1 MTMWRRR
8 CDRCE
13 QHIGGDGHYNLV
25 RKVIEQMEQAGC
37 WLCERDTSEEDT
49 ANYGQRAHV
58 CKHARGPRALCSL
71 PLYLSCVCV
80 CVCVCG
86 VCVCDA
92 THCSTLLATF
102 SSDCV
107 TLSHTSSFSSCGG
120 VCAHVHAHAVQYTR
134 HGRIEVHAADLFLQ
148 VMPPLHTLTH
158 PSVPIDPHCSSSH
171 TSQNTRQMSKWI
183 VWADSYHTH
192 RNTTHSTPHPANPHH
207 HPRSWMA
214 TRDRQWQGVVRVGVR
229 GYVVLPRGHN
239 GTARQHSRV
248 WPTAMQQTYTQLTP
262 RTCARSQQ

>member
-1 MTMWRRR
+1 M
-8 CDRCE
+8 
-13 QHIGGDGHYNLV
+13 
-25 RKVIEQMEQAGC
+25 
-37 WLCERDTSEEDT
+37 

-58 CKHARGPRALCSL
+58 CNHARGPRALCSL
-71 PLYLSCVCV
+71 PLSLSCVRV
-80 CVCVCG
+80 HRH
-86 VCVCDA
+86 A
-92 THCSTLLATF
+92 PHCSTLLATF

-107 TLSHTSSFSSCGG
+107 TLSHTSLLFVWRC

-148 VMPPLHTLTH
+148 VMPPPHTLTH
-158 PSVPIDPHCSSSH
+158 PSVPIDPHCSRQPASH
-171 TSQNTRQMSKWI
+171 TRQMSKWI